1 MTAAAER
8 RRPPNQRLSAALVWS
23 GMPPLVCSRQQELIT
38 KAQQHLMRISEL
50 TRSISEALANGNE
63 NLAAELDK
71 QVDMELGLKERTM
84 GALHEH
90 RREHGC

>member
-1 MTAAAER
+1 M
-8 RRPPNQRLSAALVWS
+8 PDLPLS
-23 GMPPLVCSRQQELIT
+23 CQRQQELM
-38 KAQQHLMRISEL
+38 KKVQDHLIRISDL
-50 TRSISEALANGNE
+50 TRSIAQALANGNE

-71 QVDMELGLKERTM
+71 QVDLELGAKERGM